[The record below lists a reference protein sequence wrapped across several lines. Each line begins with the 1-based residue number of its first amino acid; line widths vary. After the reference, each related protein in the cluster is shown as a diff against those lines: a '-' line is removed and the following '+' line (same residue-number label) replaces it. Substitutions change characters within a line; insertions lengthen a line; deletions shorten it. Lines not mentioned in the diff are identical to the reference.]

1 MIKTV
6 FFDFDGV
13 IARFKQSTFREYIIQ
28 KLGIFIPN
36 YYDYYMGLED
46 NKELAK
52 LIATDPDNFF
62 KDVVIHHTDL
72 IAEQLL
78 EYGINAI
85 ILSNRPT
92 RYEKFLNSLRGEN
105 DLPIICLGDMP
116 KITFIQNYTEGLG
129 INLNEVLLVEDNP
142 YTDRWSAIGLNIAIV
157 RDRVTKYYVDT
168 YPKQIKYLIKHPIND
183 LIETINRIEE
193 DNK

>member
-13 IARFKQSTFREYIIQ
+13 IARFKRGSLREYITQ

-36 YYDYYMGLED
+36 YYDYYMGLTES
-46 NKELAK
+46 KELEE

-85 ILSNRPT
+85 ILSNRPAS
-92 RYEKFLNSLRGEN
+92 YEKFLNSLRGEN
-105 DLPIICLGDMP
+105 DLSIICLGDMP
-116 KITFIQNYTEGLG
+116 KITFIQNYIEGLG

-157 RDRVTKYYVDT
+157 RDRFTKYYVDT
-168 YPKQIKYLIKHPIND
+168 YPKQIKYLIKHPINN
-183 LIETINRIEE
+183 LIETINKIEE